1 MVLVA
6 QFPDPMVEGM
16 PRVVSLVRVST
27 EGQAAEG
34 RAGLERQ
41 REVIRRTIKAKN
53 LYCVA
58 HHELID
64 VSGTSVASHPVI
76 KGIFRAI
83 LDGTISGVLVAD
95 LDRLFRPDEPQSFA
109 VLQVFKDMGA
119 KIYSGDGEYDLSTKD
134 GLLFSSIRG
143 AIAGFELGLIKE
155 RLQGAKEA
163 KRKAG
168 KCPSGPQT
176 LPLGIGYDRK
186 SEQWQYT
193 PEIGRVIELF
203 RLFDREGILNYC
215 ELGRR
220 TGIHHATVRSIL
232 RNPLYTGWRV
242 IDKKRGAKRVSRTGK
257 HYRSKIARGP
267 EDVIRT
273 KVLDGVITEECFAR
287 VQAEM
292 SRTKFNHVT
301 RLENCKSVNL
311 GAGLLLCARC
321 GNPIFYISGK
331 RERGMRHGWVQCKAN
346 HYAYKKRL
354 GGCPQRHLRS
364 DHMDE
369 TITLLATEV
378 LRTPRHLECIIRASL
393 EKARSSVIQIAPPIS
408 QDAQTTELARRDMR
422 LVKAY
427 EDGVLTLDEFRTRR
441 EAIRKEREALS
452 RSLTPSKPQ
461 TPDGLATLARLV
473 VKAAMRFPKT
483 KDPMVRKKIIAEIF
497 AEIHVRDRQVI
508 GFRFRESFF
517 GEAQLPEGSSIM
529 LSTPLPVGD
538 QPEQLPE
545 GIRRCIRCG
554 EAKPVSSFYRRLNR
568 CDCCRRV
575 EEHDRYIRRKS
586 GK

>member
-1 MVLVA
+1 
-6 QFPDPMVEGM
+6 M

-41 REVIRRTIKAKN
+41 REVIQRTVKAKN
-53 LYCVA
+53 LHCVA

-83 LDGTISGVLVAD
+83 LDGTISGVVVAD
-95 LDRLFRPDEPQSFA
+95 LDRLYRPDEPQSFA

-119 KIYSGDGEYDLSTKD
+119 KIYSGDAEYDLRTKD

-155 RLQGAKEA
+155 RLHGAKET
-163 KRKAG
+163 KRRAG

-176 LPLGIGYDRK
+176 LPLGVGYDRK
-186 SEQWQYT
+186 AEQWQYT

-203 RLFDREGILNYC
+203 RLFDREGVQNYC

-220 TGIHHATVRSIL
+220 TGIHHATVRNIL
-232 RNPLYTGWRV
+232 RNPIYTGWRV
-242 IDKKRGAKRVSRTGK
+242 IDKRRGAKRVSRTGK
-257 HYRSKIARGP
+257 NYRCKVVRGP

-273 KVLDGVITEECFAR
+273 KVLEGVITEECFAR

-292 SRTKFNHVT
+292 SRTKFNHVE
-301 RLENCKSVNL
+301 RLANCQSVNL

-321 GNPIFYISGK
+321 GNPMFYLSGK
-331 RERGMRHGWVQCKAN
+331 RREGMRHGWVQCKAN

-354 GGCPQRHLRS
+354 GGCSQCHLRS
-364 DHMDE
+364 DHVDE
-369 TITLLATEV
+369 AITRLATEV

-393 EKARSSVIQIAPPIS
+393 DKARSTIIPIAPPVS
-408 QDAQTTELARRDMR
+408 QDGQFAELARRDTR

-427 EDGVLTLDEFRTRR
+427 EDGALTLDEFRTRR

-452 RSLTPSKPQ
+452 RSFAPPKPQ

-473 VKAAMRFPKT
+473 VKAAMRFPRT
-483 KDPMVRKKIIAEIF
+483 KDPLVRKKIIAEIF
-497 AEIHVRDRQVI
+497 AEIHVRDRQVM
-508 GFRFRESFF
+508 GFRFRESLF
-517 GEAQLPEGSSIM
+517 GDAQLPEGSTTM
-529 LSTPLPVGD
+529 LSTPLPVGPL
-538 QPEQLPE
+538 PEQLPE
-545 GIRRCIRCG
+545 GVRRCIRCD
-554 EAKPVSSFYRRLNR
+554 EAKPVSEFYRRLNR
-568 CDCCRRV
+568 CHCCRKK
-575 EEHDRYIRRKS
+575 EERERYLRRRDNAK
-586 GK
+586 